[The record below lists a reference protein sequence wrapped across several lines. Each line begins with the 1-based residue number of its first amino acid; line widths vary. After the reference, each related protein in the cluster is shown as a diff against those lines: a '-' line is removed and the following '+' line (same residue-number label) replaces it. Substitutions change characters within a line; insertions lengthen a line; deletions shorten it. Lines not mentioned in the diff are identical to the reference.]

1 MPASSR
7 SADPGESLRKDP
19 QMEKKWWTLLVA
31 CAATFM
37 FLLDLTIV
45 IVALPQIELALHTG
59 FADVEWVIDA
69 YALTLAAA
77 LLTAGSLADRY
88 GQRRVF
94 VVGLVIFT
102 LGSLLCGVAQSPIML
117 IVSRAAQ
124 GVGGAVLFA
133 TSLSLL
139 ANSFHGKDR
148 GVAFG
153 VWGAITGFATG
164 VGPILGGIITTDISW
179 RGIFW
184 VNVPIGI
191 VAIAVT
197 LWKVDEYRSS
207 QSHRPDWAGFV
218 TFTVAM
224 VTLVYALTEAG
235 ETTWG
240 SPAVIAC
247 LCAAT
252 VLMGA
257 FVAVERRV
265 AHPMLDLS
273 LLRVPTFDGGLVAAF
288 AMNGSLFAML
298 LYLVLYLQDDL
309 GYSAL
314 GTGLRV
320 LLITGATLVVATIAG
335 RMSSHMPVRWLIG
348 PGLALVG
355 VGLLLMS
362 GLGAASSWTHLVPGF
377 LVAGIGSGLV
387 NPPLASTAVG
397 VVAPQRAGMASG
409 ANSTGRQIGI
419 AVGVAAY
426 GSIFTGSLLNG
437 LRHALSSSPALSHR
451 TAQIAAAVQQGT
463 VGQLIGTTAP
473 GARGALVHAVRS
485 AFAGALDD
493 LLVVSG
499 ILAIAGALV
508 AMSLIRSRD
517 FVASRPAPAPD
528 ALARSQAVAAAS
540 H

>member
-1 MPASSR
+1 
-7 SADPGESLRKDP
+7 
-19 QMEKKWWTLLVA
+19 
-31 CAATFM
+31 
-37 FLLDLTIV
+37 
-45 IVALPQIELALHTG
+45 
-59 FADVEWVIDA
+59 
-69 YALTLAAA
+69 
-77 LLTAGSLADRY
+77 
-88 GQRRVF
+88 
-94 VVGLVIFT
+94 
-102 LGSLLCGVAQSPIML
+102 
-117 IVSRAAQ
+117 
-124 GVGGAVLFA
+124 
-133 TSLSLL
+133 
-139 ANSFHGKDR
+139 
-148 GVAFG
+148 
-153 VWGAITGFATG
+153 
-164 VGPILGGIITTDISW
+164 
-179 RGIFW
+179 
-184 VNVPIGI
+184 
-191 VAIAVT
+191 
-197 LWKVDEYRSS
+197 
-207 QSHRPDWAGFV
+207 
-218 TFTVAM
+218 
-224 VTLVYALTEAG
+224 LTEAG